1 MVLWLLLLY
10 HGGASI
16 LILTNQKN
24 GFLTVIVE
32 TRFFYFR
39 GVFAQPHH
47 PKSNLKRPPAPS
59 NTRRMLRNR
68 LKLPKSATLP
78 NLHPAQAAVRRVSHD
93 IIKAQRKMM
102 RWAIIIKPT

>member
-39 GVFAQPHH
+39 GVFAQP
-47 PKSNLKRPPAPS
+47 R
-59 NTRRMLRNR
+59 
-68 LKLPKSATLP
+68 
-78 NLHPAQAAVRRVSHD
+78 
-93 IIKAQRKMM
+93 
-102 RWAIIIKPT
+102 

>member
-39 GVFAQPHH
+39 GVFAQPLHYYQTSFRMIY
-47 PKSNLKRPPAPS
+47 PKLKNLQKQGFVE
-59 NTRRMLRNR
+59 
-68 LKLPKSATLP
+68 K
-78 NLHPAQAAVRRVSHD
+78 
-93 IIKAQRKMM
+93 
-102 RWAIIIKPT
+102 

>member
-32 TRFFYFR
+32 TRFSILEEFLPSP
-39 GVFAQPHH
+39 VF
-47 PKSNLKRPPAPS
+47 L
-59 NTRRMLRNR
+59 LYDE
-68 LKLPKSATLP
+68 L
-78 NLHPAQAAVRRVSHD
+78 
-93 IIKAQRKMM
+93 
-102 RWAIIIKPT
+102 

>member
-32 TRFFYFR
+32 TRFSILEEF
-39 GVFAQPHH
+39 
-47 PKSNLKRPPAPS
+47 LPS
-59 NTRRMLRNR
+59 PQKNDRESVLEFHRFFFSIPE
-68 LKLPKSATLP
+68 K
-78 NLHPAQAAVRRVSHD
+78 
-93 IIKAQRKMM
+93 
-102 RWAIIIKPT
+102 

>member
-32 TRFFYFR
+32 TRFSILEEFL
-39 GVFAQPHH
+39 PSP
-47 PKSNLKRPPAPS
+47 PKNDRESVLEFHRFFFSIPEK
-59 NTRRMLRNR
+59 
-68 LKLPKSATLP
+68 
-78 NLHPAQAAVRRVSHD
+78 
-93 IIKAQRKMM
+93 
-102 RWAIIIKPT
+102 